1 MRILLS
7 IIQTE
12 NKMSSPVRVEHIN
25 PFVVA
30 TMETFASML
39 STDIKPEKVT
49 LKKDSKLLADVS
61 GIIGLS
67 GGAKGSV
74 ILSFPRITALK
85 VVSAFAGMKVVA
97 LDDVVTD
104 AIGELANIVAGAAKR
119 DLAQYKISI
128 SLPTVVMGSGHEVGG
143 PKDIIPMLVPF
154 ITPFG
159 EFSLIV
165 SFKSE
170 S

>member
-1 MRILLS
+1 MAS
-7 IIQTE
+7 T
-12 NKMSSPVRVEHIN
+12 VRVEHIN

-30 TMETFASML
+30 TMETFRTMMK
-39 STDIKPEKVT
+39 TEIRPGKVT
-49 LKKDSKLLADVS
+49 LKKDSKLLSDVS

-74 ILSFPRITALK
+74 ILSFPRIAALK
-85 VVSAFAGMKVVA
+85 VVSEFVGMKVLA
-97 LDDVVTD
+97 LDDMVTD

-119 DLAQYKISI
+119 DLAQYKINI
-128 SLPTVVMGSGHEVGG
+128 SLPTVVIGAGHEVGG

-154 ITPFG
+154 ETPFG

-170 S
+170 I